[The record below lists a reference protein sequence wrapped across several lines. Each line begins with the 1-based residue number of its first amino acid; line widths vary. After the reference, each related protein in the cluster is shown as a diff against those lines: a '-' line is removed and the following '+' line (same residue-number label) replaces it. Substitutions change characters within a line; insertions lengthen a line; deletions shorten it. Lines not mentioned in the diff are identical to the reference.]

1 MFTALRSASNAGFP
15 EDQLG
20 EVVVIQTKSLPP
32 IVSSACVTLR
42 LVGPLVAPI
51 GLRAIEGAAWAGAP
65 GLGTQLPKVV
75 QVSTTWAWAD
85 WCATSTMASPAV
97 TNISG
102 LRRRLRAIARTN
114 APSPNKAMLPGSG
127 TPAKSAA
134 REPLPRFAES

>member
-51 GLRAIEGAAWAGAP
+51 GLRAIEGAAWG
-65 GLGTQLPKVV
+65 GT
-75 QVSTTWAWAD
+75 S
-85 WCATSTMASPAV
+85 ATPSPAV
-97 TNISG
+97 TNLTG
-102 LRRRLRAIARTN
+102 LRRRRRAIARTN